1 MTFPK
6 RINYCAGADA
16 FLRGDHKEALYHW
29 LPLAEMGDAQSQNGL
44 ATMYLNGIGVP
55 KNEIAAAKLFQR
67 AAKQELPHA
76 QLSLGHLY
84 RTGRGVRK
92 SPSRAVKLYRRAA
105 EKGYEIYTQLK
116 ERSAED
122 ES

>member
-44 ATMYLNGIGVP
+44 ATIYLDSIGVP

-76 QLSLGHLY
+76 QQTQHKNG
-84 RTGRGVRK
+84 TGRNGEGSRK
-92 SPSRAVKLYRRAA
+92 RLRDLHAIKRTVSRGRVVDSDSYI
-105 EKGYEIYTQLK
+105 GCCPPG
-116 ERSAED
+116 
-122 ES
+122 